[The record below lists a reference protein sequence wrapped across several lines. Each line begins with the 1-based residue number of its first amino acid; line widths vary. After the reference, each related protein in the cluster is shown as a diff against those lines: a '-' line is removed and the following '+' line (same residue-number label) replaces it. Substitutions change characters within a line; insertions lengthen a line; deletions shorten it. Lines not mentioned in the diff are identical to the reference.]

1 MELLSIVT
9 LLALAQF
16 FYFGIKVGKARGTYG
31 IEAPATSGHEIFD
44 RHYRVHYNTL
54 ELLVSFIPA
63 LWAFGYYLDQ
73 NYAAIIG
80 LVYLIGRTLFSI
92 SYVKDPKSRS
102 LGAMLSMLPCIV
114 LILGGLGGA
123 LFSHFA

>member
-16 FYFGIKVGKARGTYG
+16 FYFGAKVGKARGTYG

-73 NYAAIIG
+73 HYAAIIG
-80 LVYLIGRTLFSI
+80 LVFLVGRALFSI

-102 LGAMLSMLPCIV
+102 LGAMLSMLPCMV
-114 LILGGLGGA
+114 LILGGLIGA
-123 LFSHFA
+123 LISHFS